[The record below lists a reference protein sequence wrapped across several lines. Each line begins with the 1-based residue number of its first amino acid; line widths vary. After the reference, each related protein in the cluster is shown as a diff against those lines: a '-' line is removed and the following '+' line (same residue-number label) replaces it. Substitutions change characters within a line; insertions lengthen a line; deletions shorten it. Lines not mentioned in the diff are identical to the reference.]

1 MGDRFQ
7 DDLARLAG
15 NTITNLA
22 LEKNGI
28 GAQGAERL
36 AMALERNTSLT
47 TLNLTEKKF
56 IKHELVERIHA
67 KIEQN
72 KAGLRVLTVW
82 CSQQSSE
89 RCKVACFDIGGSQV
103 VGIDI
108 ELTASLA
115 KLQEAIFAETN
126 HKGHWRLI
134 TPTGKLLDNPTMLIA
149 DVLGDCTP

>member
-1 MGDRFQ
+1 MALECNTSLTSL
-7 DDLARLAG
+7 DLAY
-15 NTITNLA
+15 
-22 LEKNGI
+22 NGI
-28 GAQGAERL
+28 EDLGAARL
-36 AMALERNTSLT
+36 AMALERNMSLT
-47 TLNLTEKKF
+47 TLDLEENY
-56 IKHELVERIHA
+56 IKDELLERIEA

-115 KLQEAIFAETN
+115 KLQEAIFAETT

-134 TPTGKLLDNPTMLIA
+134 TPNGKLLGNPTMLIA
-149 DVLGDCTP
+149 DMLIDCTP